1 MEIQFSANFSEEIWI
16 ANENES
22 NFSLPFNIKSK
33 GDSGS
38 VLRGN
43 EVDYDELP
51 DVFTKV
57 APAAYPCIIAYA
69 IVFLV
74 AAVGNMIEFLS
85 VWRRLRKRSTAMNR
99 LLLHLCIADIVVV
112 FMVAAV
118 EVFWRISIG
127 WYAGDFMCK
136 LVQYFR
142 AFGLYLSSLMLICL
156 SLDRFY
162 AVVYPL
168 RAVDASRRVKIMLTI
183 AWTAAA
189 LCAAPQCIV
198 FRVQS
203 HPDFPAFRQC
213 NSILSG
219 VVAEAIN
226 TAISMSFMYFLP
238 ILVIIFSYG
247 NIIIKLAKES
257 DGADDGDNSD
267 RFLRRSG
274 ASVMDRAKIKTLKL
288 SFVIVMVFVFCWTP
302 YVVISIWHIVDRESA
317 ENLNPYIQE
326 ALFIMVV
333 ANSSV
338 NPLVYGIFNTKKNH
352 HTQPSVSRSGLHES
366 KRRTVIVR
374 GRASVGNEE
383 MITPNKLNNVT
394 VTDSPSETSDSLHHN
409 NHSNL
414 KTLSHS

>member
-1 MEIQFSANFSEEIWI
+1 MNIWF

-22 NFSLPFNIKSK
+22 NFELPFNFNTQ
-33 GDSGS
+33 SGS
-38 VLRGN
+38 VLRGSDIDSN
-43 EVDYDELP
+43 ELP

-57 APAAYPCIIAYA
+57 APGAYPCIIAYA
-69 IVFLV
+69 VVFLV

-99 LLLHLCIADIVVV
+99 LLLHLCIADIMVV

-118 EVFWRISIG
+118 EIFWRISIG

-162 AVVYPL
+162 AVCFPL
-168 RAVDASRRVKIMLTI
+168 RAVDASRRVKIMLII

-219 VVAEAIN
+219 VAAEAIN

-247 NIIIKLAKES
+247 NIIIRLARES
-257 DGADDGDNSD
+257 DGALDADNND

-288 SFVIVMVFVFCWTP
+288 SFVIVMVFIFCWTP
-302 YVVISIWHIVDRESA
+302 YVVISIW
-317 ENLNPYIQE
+317 
-326 ALFIMVV
+326 
-333 ANSSV
+333 
-338 NPLVYGIFNTKKNH
+338 
-352 HTQPSVSRSGLHES
+352 
-366 KRRTVIVR
+366 
-374 GRASVGNEE
+374 
-383 MITPNKLNNVT
+383 
-394 VTDSPSETSDSLHHN
+394 
-409 NHSNL
+409 
-414 KTLSHS
+414 